1 MSKQFG
7 ELLIEGKNVVKD
19 FPLNS
24 NSIKQSK
31 MRAINDVSFKMYKSR
46 GLSVVGESGSGKS
59 TTAKMIAKM
68 YAPTDGIIEY
78 KGRDIQDITSR
89 HDLMTY
95 REGVQMVWQD
105 PFGSL
110 NPTHNIFH
118 HIARPLLIHKKVAPG
133 NKKELEERVYDLL
146 EQVGLIPPKETAQK
160 FPHQLSGG
168 QRQRVNLARN
178 IAVGAEVVLA
188 DEPTSML
195 DVSIRAGVLNLME
208 EMKFEKQMSLLY
220 ITHDIATARYIAEDL
235 AVMYVGHM
243 VEWGDTEEII
253 HDPQH
258 PYTQLLV
265 SAVPDP
271 SKSIHEKLKGNKGK
285 SHFGHQNLSA
295 VHLLDVVYT
304 LPTNVANDYQA
315 SLNCP
320 TTTLSAVTY
329 LKINHN
335 EGQVQPDPL
344 LFLSFPGDI
353 ECCY

>member
-1 MSKQFG
+1 MSKAFG
-7 ELLIEGKNVVKD
+7 ELLIEGKNLVKD
-19 FPLNS
+19 FPVSS
-24 NSIKQSK
+24 NALKNPM

-68 YAPTDGIIEY
+68 YAPTDGVIEY
-78 KGRDIQDITSR
+78 KGRDIQDIVKKN
-89 HDLMTY
+89 DLMKY

-118 HIARPLLIHKKVAPG
+118 HIARPLLIHKKVTSG
-133 NKKELEERVYDLL
+133 NQKELEDRVYDLL
-146 EQVGLIPPKETAQK
+146 EQVGLIPPKETAAK

-208 EMKFEKQMSLLY
+208 EMKFEKEMSLLY

-243 VEWGDTEEII
+243 VEWGDTDEII

-271 SKSIHEKLKGNKGK
+271 SKSIHTKLKGNKGEIPLWTPESAGCPFAGRCTHVTEK
-285 SHFGHQNLSA
+285 CKERMPGITKLSDNHF
-295 VHLLDVVYT
+295 VR
-304 LPTNVANDYQA
+304 
-315 SLNCP
+315 C
-320 TTTLSAVTY
+320 Y
-329 LKINHN
+329 LYEN
-335 EGQVQPDPL
+335 
-344 LFLSFPGDI
+344 
-353 ECCY
+353 

>member
-1 MSKQFG
+1 MSIERG

-19 FPLNS
+19 FPVSS
-24 NSIKQSK
+24 NALKNPM
-31 MRAINDVSFKMYKSR
+31 MRALNDVSFKMYKSR
-46 GLSVVGESGSGKS
+46 GLAIVGESGSGKS

-68 YAPTDGIIEY
+68 YAPSAGLIEY
-78 KGRDIQDITSR
+78 RGRNIQEIKKKQE
-89 HDLMTY
+89 LMRY

-118 HIARPLLIHKKVAPG
+118 HLARPLLIHKKVTPG
-133 NKKELEERVYDLL
+133 NKKEMEERIYSLL
-146 EQVGLIPPKETAQK
+146 EQVGLTPPKETAAK

-208 EMKFEKQMSLLY
+208 EMKFDKEMSLMY
-220 ITHDIATARYIAEDL
+220 ITHDIATARYIAEDI

-243 VEWGDTEEII
+243 VEWGDTDEVIAN
-253 HDPQH
+253 PQH

-271 SKSIHEKLKGNKGK
+271 SKSIHDKLKGNKGEIPLWTPESVGCPFAGRCTHATDK
-285 SHFGHQNLSA
+285 CKEKLPEVTQLSENHF
-295 VHLLDVVYT
+295 VR
-304 LPTNVANDYQA
+304 
-315 SLNCP
+315 C
-320 TTTLSAVTY
+320 Y
-329 LKINHN
+329 LH
-335 EGQVQPDPL
+335 E
-344 LFLSFPGDI
+344 S
-353 ECCY
+353 

>member
-1 MSKQFG
+1 MSSIPTGQPI
-7 ELLIEGKNVVKD
+7 IEGKNVIKD
-19 FPLNS
+19 FSVNS
-24 NSIKQSK
+24 NSLAKSK

-68 YAPTDGIIEY
+68 YPPSGGVIEY
-78 KGRDIQDITSR
+78 KGRDIQEITSKN
-89 HDLMTY
+89 DLMQY
-95 REGVQMVWQD
+95 RQGVQMVWQD

-110 NPTHNIFH
+110 NPTHTIFH
-118 HIARPLLIHKKVAPG
+118 HIARPLLIHNKVAKG

-146 EQVGLIPPKETAQK
+146 EQVGLIPPKATAEK
-160 FPHQLSGG
+160 YPHQLSGG

-208 EMKFEKQMSLLY
+208 EMKFEREMALLY

-243 VEWGDTEEII
+243 VEWGDTEDII
-253 HDPQH
+253 HNPQH

-271 SKSIHEKLKGNKGK
+271 KKSIHEKLKGEKGEIPLWTPESTGCPFAGRCTHATEK
-285 SHFGHQNLSA
+285 CRMVLPPVTALSDNHF
-295 VHLLDVVYT
+295 VR
-304 LPTNVANDYQA
+304 
-315 SLNCP
+315 C
-320 TTTLSAVTY
+320 Y
-329 LKINHN
+329 LFEN
-335 EGQVQPDPL
+335 
-344 LFLSFPGDI
+344 
-353 ECCY
+353 

>member
-1 MSKQFG
+1 MSIPN
-7 ELLIEGKNVVKD
+7 ENLLIEGKNLVKD
-19 FPLNS
+19 FPINS
-24 NSIKQSK
+24 NTLKQPM

-68 YAPTDGIIEY
+68 YAPTSGNIEY
-78 KGRDIQDITSR
+78 KGRDIQEIKSR
-89 HDLMTY
+89 SDLMHY

-110 NPTHNIFH
+110 NPTHTIFH
-118 HIARPLLIHKKVAPG
+118 HIARPLLIHKKIKPG
-133 NKKELEERVYDLL
+133 NKKELQERVYDLL
-146 EQVGLIPPKETAQK
+146 EQVGLIPPKETAEK
-160 FPHQLSGG
+160 YPHQLSGG

-208 EMKFEKQMSLLY
+208 EMKFEKKMSLLY

-243 VEWGDTEEII
+243 VEWGDTEQII

-258 PYTQLLV
+258 PYTQLLI

-271 SKSIHEKLKGNKGK
+271 KKSIHEQLKGNKGEIPLWTPA
-285 SHFGHQNLSA
+285 SVGCPFAGRCTHATSRCREQ
-295 VHLLDVVYT
+295 
-304 LPTNVANDYQA
+304 LP
-315 SLNCP
+315 
-320 TTTLSAVTY
+320 AVTQLSNNHFVRCY
-329 LKINHN
+329 LY
-335 EGQVQPDPL
+335 QD
-344 LFLSFPGDI
+344 
-353 ECCY
+353 

>member
-1 MSKQFG
+1 MSNKLG
-7 ELLIEGKNVVKD
+7 TLLIEGKNLVKD
-19 FPLNS
+19 FPVSSHTLKNPM
-24 NSIKQSK
+24 

-46 GLSVVGESGSGKS
+46 GLAVVGESGSGKS

-68 YAPTDGIIEY
+68 YAPTDGLIQY
-78 KGRDIQDITSR
+78 KGRDIQEIVKKN
-89 HDLMTY
+89 DLMKY

-118 HIARPLLIHKKVAPG
+118 HIARPLIIHKKVTPG
-133 NKKELEERVYDLL
+133 NQKELEDRVHDLL
-146 EQVGLIPPKETAQK
+146 EQVGLIPPKETAAK

-208 EMKFEKQMSLLY
+208 EMKFEKEMSLLY

-243 VEWGDTEEII
+243 VEWGDTDDII

-271 SKSIHEKLKGNKGK
+271 SKSIHTKLKGNKGEIPLWTPE
-285 SHFGHQNLSA
+285 SVG
-295 VHLLDVVYT
+295 
-304 LPTNVANDYQA
+304 
-315 SLNCP
+315 CP
-320 TTTLSAVTY
+320 FAGRCTHVTEKCKERMPGVTTLSDNHFVRCY
-329 LKINHN
+329 LY
-335 EGQVQPDPL
+335 E
-344 LFLSFPGDI
+344 
-353 ECCY
+353 

>member
-1 MSKQFG
+1 MSNYG

-19 FPLNS
+19 FAINS
-24 NSIKQSK
+24 NTLKQPM

-46 GLSVVGESGSGKS
+46 GLAVVGESGSGKS

-68 YAPTDGIIEY
+68 YAPSGGEIKY
-78 KGRDIQDITSR
+78 RGRDIQEIKARSE
-89 HDLMTY
+89 LMKY

-110 NPTHNIFH
+110 NPTHTIFH
-118 HIARPLLIHKKVAPG
+118 HIARPLLIHNKVSKS

-146 EQVGLIPPKETAQK
+146 DQVGLIPPKETAAK
-160 FPHQLSGG
+160 YPHQLSGG

-220 ITHDIATARYIAEDL
+220 ITHDIATARYIAEDIS
-235 AVMYVGHM
+235 VMYVGHM
-243 VEWGDTEEII
+243 VEWGDTDEVIAN
-253 HDPQH
+253 PQH

-271 SKSIHEKLKGNKGK
+271 KKSIHEKLEGNKGEIPLWTPA
-285 SHFGHQNLSA
+285 SVVA
-295 VHLLDVVYT
+295 HLRVDANTQPV
-304 LPTNVANDYQA
+304 NVRKPYRQ
-315 SLNCP
+315 
-320 TTTLSAVTY
+320 
-329 LKINHN
+329 
-335 EGQVQPDPL
+335 
-344 LFLSFPGDI
+344 
-353 ECCY
+353 

>member
-1 MSKQFG
+1 
-7 ELLIEGKNVVKD
+7 
-19 FPLNS
+19 
-24 NSIKQSK
+24 
-31 MRAINDVSFKMYKSR
+31 
-46 GLSVVGESGSGKS
+46 
-59 TTAKMIAKM
+59 M
-68 YAPTDGIIEY
+68 YAPTDGVIEY
-78 KGRDIQDITSR
+78 KGRDIQTIVKKN
-89 HDLMTY
+89 DLMTY

-118 HIARPLLIHKKVAPG
+118 HIARPLLIHKKVTPG

-146 EQVGLIPPKETAQK
+146 EQVGLIPPKETAAK

-208 EMKFEKQMSLLY
+208 EMKFEKKMSLLY

-243 VEWGDTEEII
+243 VEWGDTDEII

-271 SKSIHEKLKGNKGK
+271 SKSIHTELKGNKGEIPLWTPESVGCPFAGRCLHASAK
-285 SHFGHQNLSA
+285 CKEQMPGVTKLSDNHF
-295 VHLLDVVYT
+295 VR
-304 LPTNVANDYQA
+304 
-315 SLNCP
+315 C
-320 TTTLSAVTY
+320 Y
-329 LKINHN
+329 LYEN
-335 EGQVQPDPL
+335 
-344 LFLSFPGDI
+344 
-353 ECCY
+353 

>member
-1 MSKQFG
+1 MSKEFG
-7 ELLIEGKNVVKD
+7 QLLVEGKNLVKD

-24 NSIKQSK
+24 NALNQPM

-68 YAPTDGIIEY
+68 YPPTDGIIEY
-78 KGRDIQDITSR
+78 KGRDIQTIDSR
-89 HDLMTY
+89 SDLMSY

-110 NPTHNIFH
+110 NPTHNIYH
-118 HIARPLLIHKKVAPG
+118 HILRPLLIHKKVDPR
-133 NKKELEERVYDLL
+133 NKKEQEERVYDLL

-208 EMKFEKQMSLLY
+208 EMKFEKEMSLLY

-271 SKSIHEKLKGNKGK
+271 SKSIHEKLKGNKGDIPLWTPESFGCPFAGRCQHATDK
-285 SHFGHQNLSA
+285 CREQLPQVTQLSDNHF
-295 VHLLDVVYT
+295 VR
-304 LPTNVANDYQA
+304 
-315 SLNCP
+315 C
-320 TTTLSAVTY
+320 Y
-329 LKINHN
+329 LYEN
-335 EGQVQPDPL
+335 
-344 LFLSFPGDI
+344 
-353 ECCY
+353 

>member
-1 MSKQFG
+1 MNIAN
-7 ELLIEGKNVVKD
+7 ENLLIEGKNLVKD
-19 FPLNS
+19 FPINS
-24 NSIKQSK
+24 NTLKQPM

-68 YAPTDGIIEY
+68 YAPTSGNIEY
-78 KGRDIQDITSR
+78 KGRDILDIKSR
-89 HDLMTY
+89 SDLMHY

-110 NPTHNIFH
+110 NPTHTIFH
-118 HIARPLLIHKKVAPG
+118 HIARPLLIHKKVKPG
-133 NKKELEERVYDLL
+133 NKKELQERVYDLL
-146 EQVGLIPPKETAQK
+146 EQVGLIPPKETAEK
-160 FPHQLSGG
+160 YPHQLSGG

-208 EMKFEKQMSLLY
+208 EMKFEKKMSLLY

-243 VEWGDTEEII
+243 VEWGDTEQII

-271 SKSIHEKLKGNKGK
+271 KKSIHEKLKGNKGEIPLWTPNSVGCPFAGRCIHATSK
-285 SHFGHQNLSA
+285 CKQQ
-295 VHLLDVVYT
+295 
-304 LPTNVANDYQA
+304 LP
-315 SLNCP
+315 
-320 TTTLSAVTY
+320 AVTQLADNHFVRCY
-329 LKINHN
+329 LYEN
-335 EGQVQPDPL
+335 
-344 LFLSFPGDI
+344 
-353 ECCY
+353 

>member
-1 MSKQFG
+1 MSSSEVYGK
-7 ELLIEGKNVVKD
+7 LLIEGKNLIKD

-24 NSIKQSK
+24 NSLKQTR

-46 GLSVVGESGSGKS
+46 GLAVVGESGSGKS

-68 YAPTDGIIEY
+68 YAPTGGAIEY
-78 KGRDIQDITSR
+78 KGRDIQDIKKKQ
-89 HDLMTY
+89 DLMHY

-118 HIARPLLIHKKVAPG
+118 HIARPLIIHNKVKSS
-133 NKKELEERVYDLL
+133 NKKELQERVYELL
-146 EQVGLIPPKETAQK
+146 EQVGLNPAKETSVK

-208 EMKFEKQMSLLY
+208 EMKFDKQMSLLY

-235 AVMYVGHM
+235 SVMYVGHM
-243 VEWGDTEEII
+243 VEWGDTDQII

-271 SKSIHEKLKGNKGK
+271 KKSIHEKLKGNKGEIPLWTPDSLGCPFAGRCLHVTDK
-285 SHFGHQNLSA
+285 CREKMPEVTQLATNHF
-295 VHLLDVVYT
+295 VR
-304 LPTNVANDYQA
+304 
-315 SLNCP
+315 C
-320 TTTLSAVTY
+320 Y
-329 LKINHN
+329 LFEK
-335 EGQVQPDPL
+335 
-344 LFLSFPGDI
+344 
-353 ECCY
+353 

>member
-1 MSKQFG
+1 MSKPTG
-7 ELLIEGKNVVKD
+7 ELLIEGKNLVKD
-19 FPLNS
+19 FPVSS
-24 NSIKQSK
+24 NALKNPM

-68 YAPTDGIIEY
+68 YPPTDGCIEY
-78 KGRDIQDITSR
+78 RGRDIQTIKKKN
-89 HDLMTY
+89 DLMHY

-118 HIARPLLIHKKVAPG
+118 HIARPLLIHKKVTPG
-133 NKKELEERVYDLL
+133 NKKELEERVHDLL
-146 EQVGLIPPKETAQK
+146 EQVGLIPPKETAAK

-220 ITHDIATARYIAEDL
+220 ITHDIATARYIAEDI

-243 VEWGDTEEII
+243 VEWGDTDEVIAN
-253 HDPQH
+253 PQH

-271 SKSIHEKLKGNKGK
+271 AKSIHTKLAGNKGEIPLWTPESFGCPFAGRCQQVTDK
-285 SHFGHQNLSA
+285 CKEQLPKVTQLSENHF
-295 VHLLDVVYT
+295 VR
-304 LPTNVANDYQA
+304 
-315 SLNCP
+315 C
-320 TTTLSAVTY
+320 Y
-329 LKINHN
+329 LH
-335 EGQVQPDPL
+335 E
-344 LFLSFPGDI
+344 S
-353 ECCY
+353 

>member
-1 MSKQFG
+1 MSKEFG
-7 ELLIEGKNVVKD
+7 ELLVEGKNLIKD
-19 FPLNS
+19 FPINS
-24 NSIKQSK
+24 NSLQQPM

-46 GLSVVGESGSGKS
+46 GLAVVGESGSGKS

-68 YAPTDGIIEY
+68 YAPTSGAIEY
-78 KGRDIQDITSR
+78 KGRDIQKITSR
-89 HDLMTY
+89 SDVMNY

-118 HIARPLLIHKKVAPG
+118 HILRPLLIHKKVDPR
-133 NKKELEERVYDLL
+133 NKKEQEERVYDLL

-208 EMKFEKQMSLLY
+208 EMKFEKKMSLLY

-235 AVMYVGHM
+235 SVMYVGHM
-243 VEWGDTEEII
+243 VEWGDTDEII
-253 HDPQH
+253 HNPQH

-271 SKSIHEKLKGNKGK
+271 SKSIHEKLKGNKGEIP
-285 SHFGHQNLSA
+285 LWTPASA
-295 VHLLDVVYT
+295 GCPFAGRCQHASDKCREQ
-304 LPTNVANDYQA
+304 LP
-315 SLNCP
+315 
-320 TTTLSAVTY
+320 AVTQLSDNHFVRCY
-329 LKINHN
+329 LYEN
-335 EGQVQPDPL
+335 
-344 LFLSFPGDI
+344 
-353 ECCY
+353 

>member
-1 MSKQFG
+1 MSKAFG
-7 ELLIEGKNVVKD
+7 ELLIEGKNLVKD
-19 FPLNS
+19 FPVSS
-24 NSIKQSK
+24 NALKNPM

-68 YAPTDGIIEY
+68 YAPTDGVIEY
-78 KGRDIQDITSR
+78 KGRDIQDIVKKN
-89 HDLMTY
+89 DLMKY

-118 HIARPLLIHKKVAPG
+118 HIARPLLIHKKVTSG
-133 NKKELEERVYDLL
+133 NQKELEDRVYDLL
-146 EQVGLIPPKETAQK
+146 EQVGLIPPKETAAK

-208 EMKFEKQMSLLY
+208 EMKFEKEMSLLY

-243 VEWGDTEEII
+243 VEWGDTDEII

-271 SKSIHEKLKGNKGK
+271 SKSIHTKLKGNKGEIPLWTPESAGCPFAGRCTHVTEK
-285 SHFGHQNLSA
+285 CKERMPGVTKLSDNHF
-295 VHLLDVVYT
+295 VR
-304 LPTNVANDYQA
+304 
-315 SLNCP
+315 C
-320 TTTLSAVTY
+320 Y
-329 LKINHN
+329 LYEN
-335 EGQVQPDPL
+335 
-344 LFLSFPGDI
+344 
-353 ECCY
+353 

>member
-1 MSKQFG
+1 MSKATG
-7 ELLIEGKNVVKD
+7 ELLIEGKNLVKD
-19 FPLNS
+19 FPVSS
-24 NSIKQSK
+24 NALKNPM

-68 YAPTDGIIEY
+68 YAPSGGSIEY
-78 KGRDIQDITSR
+78 RGRDIQTITKKS
-89 HDLMTY
+89 DLMRY

-118 HIARPLLIHKKVAPG
+118 HIARPLLIHKKVASG
-133 NKKELEERVYDLL
+133 NKKELQERVYDLL
-146 EQVGLIPPKETAQK
+146 EQVGLIPPKETAEK

-220 ITHDIATARYIAEDL
+220 ITHDIATARYIAEDI

-243 VEWGDTEEII
+243 VEWGDTDEVIA
-253 HDPQH
+253 HPQH

-271 SKSIHEKLKGNKGK
+271 AKSIHEKLAGNKGEIPLWTPESAGCPFAGRCLHATDK
-285 SHFGHQNLSA
+285 CKDKLPEVTQLSDNHF
-295 VHLLDVVYT
+295 VR
-304 LPTNVANDYQA
+304 
-315 SLNCP
+315 C
-320 TTTLSAVTY
+320 Y
-329 LKINHN
+329 LH
-335 EGQVQPDPL
+335 EG
-344 LFLSFPGDI
+344 
-353 ECCY
+353 

>member
-1 MSKQFG
+1 MNNKFG
-7 ELLIEGKNVVKD
+7 KLLIEGKNLVKD
-19 FPLNS
+19 FPVSS
-24 NSIKQSK
+24 NALKNPM

-68 YAPTDGIIEY
+68 YAPTDGVIEY
-78 KGRDIQDITSR
+78 KGRDIQDIVKKN
-89 HDLMTY
+89 DLMKY

-118 HIARPLLIHKKVAPG
+118 HLARPLLIHKKVTPG
-133 NKKELEERVYDLL
+133 NQKELEDRVYDLL
-146 EQVGLIPPKETAQK
+146 EQVGLIPPKETAAK

-208 EMKFEKQMSLLY
+208 EMKFEKEMSLLY

-243 VEWGDTEEII
+243 VEWGDTDEII
-253 HDPQH
+253 HAPQH

-271 SKSIHEKLKGNKGK
+271 SKSIHTKLKGNKGEIPLWTPESTGCPFAGRCTHVTK
-285 SHFGHQNLSA
+285 KCKEHMPSVTKLSDNHF
-295 VHLLDVVYT
+295 VR
-304 LPTNVANDYQA
+304 
-315 SLNCP
+315 C
-320 TTTLSAVTY
+320 Y
-329 LKINHN
+329 LY
-335 EGQVQPDPL
+335 E
-344 LFLSFPGDI
+344 
-353 ECCY
+353 

>member
-1 MSKQFG
+1 MSKPVG
-7 ELLIEGKNVVKD
+7 NPIIEGKNLIKD
-19 FPLNS
+19 FSVNS
-24 NSIKQSK
+24 NSLKKSK

-68 YAPTDGIIEY
+68 YAPTDGTIEY
-78 KGRDIQDITSR
+78 FGRDIQSITK
-89 HDLMTY
+89 HDDLMKY
-95 REGVQMVWQD
+95 RQGVQMVWQD

-110 NPTHNIFH
+110 NPTHTIFH
-118 HIARPLLIHKKVAPG
+118 HIARPLLIHNKVKSG
-133 NKKELEERVYDLL
+133 NKKELEETVYNLL
-146 EQVGLIPPKETAQK
+146 EQVGLIPPKETAAK

-208 EMKFEKQMSLLY
+208 EMKFEREMALLY

-271 SKSIHEKLKGNKGK
+271 SKSIHEKLKGNKGEIPLWTPESAGCPFAGRCTHVTDK
-285 SHFGHQNLSA
+285 CREKLPGVTQLSNNHF
-295 VHLLDVVYT
+295 VR
-304 LPTNVANDYQA
+304 
-315 SLNCP
+315 C
-320 TTTLSAVTY
+320 Y
-329 LKINHN
+329 LYEN
-335 EGQVQPDPL
+335 
-344 LFLSFPGDI
+344 
-353 ECCY
+353 

>member
-1 MSKQFG
+1 MSKAFG
-7 ELLIEGKNVVKD
+7 ELLIEGKNLVKD
-19 FPLNS
+19 FPVSS
-24 NSIKQSK
+24 NALKNPM

-68 YAPTDGIIEY
+68 YAPTDGVIEY
-78 KGRDIQDITSR
+78 KGRDIQDIVKKN
-89 HDLMTY
+89 DLMKY

-118 HIARPLLIHKKVAPG
+118 HIARPLLIHKKVTPG
-133 NKKELEERVYDLL
+133 NKKELEDRVYDLL
-146 EQVGLIPPKETAQK
+146 EQVGLIPPKETAAK

-208 EMKFEKQMSLLY
+208 EMKFEKEMSLLY

-235 AVMYVGHM
+235 AVMYVGHK
-243 VEWGDTEEII
+243 VEWGGTDEII

-271 SKSIHEKLKGNKGK
+271 SKSIHTKLKGNKGEIPLWTPESAGCPFAGRCTHVTEK
-285 SHFGHQNLSA
+285 CKERMPGVTKLSDNHF
-295 VHLLDVVYT
+295 VR
-304 LPTNVANDYQA
+304 
-315 SLNCP
+315 C
-320 TTTLSAVTY
+320 Y
-329 LKINHN
+329 LYEN
-335 EGQVQPDPL
+335 
-344 LFLSFPGDI
+344 
-353 ECCY
+353 

>member
-1 MSKQFG
+1 MSKAYG
-7 ELLIEGKNVVKD
+7 KLLIEGKNVVKD
-19 FPLNS
+19 FPISS
-24 NSIKQSK
+24 NALKQPL

-46 GLSVVGESGSGKS
+46 GLAVVGESGSGKS

-68 YAPTDGIIEY
+68 YAPTSGTIEY
-78 KGRDIQDITSR
+78 KGRDILDITSKK
-89 HDLMTY
+89 DLMLY

-118 HIARPLLIHKKVAPG
+118 HIARPLLIHKKVKPG
-133 NKKELEERVYDLL
+133 NPKELQERVYHLL
-146 EQVGLIPPKETAQK
+146 EQVGLNPAKETAEK
-160 FPHQLSGG
+160 YPHQLSGG

-208 EMKFEKQMSLLY
+208 EMKFEKEMSLLY

-243 VEWGDTEEII
+243 VEWGDTDEII

-271 SKSIHEKLKGNKGK
+271 SKSIHTQLKGNKGEIPLWTPNSVGCPFAGRCTHVSDK
-285 SHFGHQNLSA
+285 CRERLPSITQLSENHF
-295 VHLLDVVYT
+295 VR
-304 LPTNVANDYQA
+304 
-315 SLNCP
+315 C
-320 TTTLSAVTY
+320 Y
-329 LKINHN
+329 LY
-335 EGQVQPDPL
+335 ED
-344 LFLSFPGDI
+344 
-353 ECCY
+353 

>member
-1 MSKQFG
+1 MSLPTTKPI
-7 ELLIEGKNVVKD
+7 IEGKNLVKD
-19 FPLNS
+19 FPINS
-24 NSIKQSK
+24 NSLKSSR

-68 YAPTDGIIEY
+68 YAPTQGHIEY
-78 KGRDIQDITSR
+78 FGRDIADINKKA
-89 HDLMTY
+89 DLMEY
-95 REGVQMVWQD
+95 RQGVQMVWQD

-110 NPTHNIFH
+110 NPTHTIFH
-118 HIARPLLIHKKVAPG
+118 HIARPLLIHNKVSG

-160 FPHQLSGG
+160 YPHQLSGG

-208 EMKFEKQMSLLY
+208 EMKFEREMALLY

-271 SKSIHEKLKGNKGK
+271 KKSIHEKLKGNKGEIPLWTPESMGCPFAGRCQQATDK
-285 SHFGHQNLSA
+285 CREQLPGVTQLSENHF
-295 VHLLDVVYT
+295 VR
-304 LPTNVANDYQA
+304 
-315 SLNCP
+315 C
-320 TTTLSAVTY
+320 Y
-329 LKINHN
+329 LYEN
-335 EGQVQPDPL
+335 
-344 LFLSFPGDI
+344 
-353 ECCY
+353 

>member
-1 MSKQFG
+1 MSKPTG
-7 ELLIEGKNVVKD
+7 ELLIEGKNLIKD
-19 FPLNS
+19 FPVSSTALKNPM
-24 NSIKQSK
+24 

-68 YAPTDGIIEY
+68 YAPTGGSIEY
-78 KGRDIQDITSR
+78 RGRDIQTINKKA
-89 HDLMTY
+89 DLMHY

-118 HIARPLLIHKKVAPG
+118 HIARPLIIHKKVNPR
-133 NKKELEERVYDLL
+133 NKKELQERVYDLL
-146 EQVGLIPPKETAQK
+146 EQVGLIPPKETAEK

-220 ITHDIATARYIAEDL
+220 ITHDIATARYIAEDI

-243 VEWGDTEEII
+243 VEWGDTDEVIAN
-253 HDPQH
+253 PQH
-258 PYTQLLV
+258 PYTQLLI

-271 SKSIHEKLKGNKGK
+271 SKSIHEKLKGNKGEIPLWTPESAGCPFAGRCQHATDRCK
-285 SHFGHQNLSA
+285 EQLPGVTQLSENHF
-295 VHLLDVVYT
+295 VR
-304 LPTNVANDYQA
+304 
-315 SLNCP
+315 C
-320 TTTLSAVTY
+320 Y
-329 LKINHN
+329 LH
-335 EGQVQPDPL
+335 EQ
-344 LFLSFPGDI
+344 
-353 ECCY
+353 

>member
-1 MSKQFG
+1 MSKPTG
-7 ELLIEGKNVVKD
+7 ELLIEGKNLIKD
-19 FPLNS
+19 FPVSS
-24 NSIKQSK
+24 NALKNPM

-68 YAPTDGIIEY
+68 YAPSGGQIEY
-78 KGRDIQDITSR
+78 RGRDIQSITKKS
-89 HDLMTY
+89 DLMRY

-118 HIARPLLIHKKVAPG
+118 HIARPLLIHKKVTPG

-146 EQVGLIPPKETAQK
+146 EQVGLIPPKETAAK

-243 VEWGDTEEII
+243 VEWGDTDEVIAN
-253 HDPQH
+253 PQH

-271 SKSIHEKLKGNKGK
+271 SKSIHEKLKGNKGEIPLWTPESVGCPFAGRCVHATSK
-285 SHFGHQNLSA
+285 CSERLPEVTQLSENHF
-295 VHLLDVVYT
+295 VR
-304 LPTNVANDYQA
+304 
-315 SLNCP
+315 C
-320 TTTLSAVTY
+320 Y
-329 LKINHN
+329 LH
-335 EGQVQPDPL
+335 EQ
-344 LFLSFPGDI
+344 
-353 ECCY
+353 

>member
-1 MSKQFG
+1 MSKPHG
-7 ELLIEGKNVVKD
+7 ELLVEGKNLVKD
-19 FPLNS
+19 FAINS
-24 NSIKQSK
+24 NALKQPM

-68 YAPTDGIIEY
+68 YAPTSGVIEY
-78 KGRDIQDITSR
+78 KGRDIQDIVSR
-89 HDLMTY
+89 DDLMHY

-110 NPTHNIFH
+110 NPTHTIFH
-118 HIARPLLIHKKVAPG
+118 HIARPLLIHKKVTPG
-133 NKKELEERVYDLL
+133 NKKELEERVYELL
-146 EQVGLIPPKETAQK
+146 EQVGLIPPKATAAK
-160 FPHQLSGG
+160 YPHQLSGG

-208 EMKFEKQMSLLY
+208 EMKFERQMSLLY

-243 VEWGDTEEII
+243 VEWGDTDEII

-258 PYTQLLV
+258 PYTKLLV

-271 SKSIHEKLKGNKGK
+271 KKSIHEKLEGNKGEIPLWTPNSVGCPFAGRCLHASAK
-285 SHFGHQNLSA
+285 CREALPEVTQLSDNHF
-295 VHLLDVVYT
+295 VR
-304 LPTNVANDYQA
+304 
-315 SLNCP
+315 
-320 TTTLSAVTY
+320 
-329 LKINHN
+329 
-335 EGQVQPDPL
+335 
-344 LFLSFPGDI
+344 
-353 ECCY
+353 CYMFEK